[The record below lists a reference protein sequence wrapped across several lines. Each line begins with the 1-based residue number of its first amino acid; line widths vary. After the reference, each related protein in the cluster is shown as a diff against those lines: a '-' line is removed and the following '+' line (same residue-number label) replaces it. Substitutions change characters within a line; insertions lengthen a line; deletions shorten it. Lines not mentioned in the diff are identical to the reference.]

1 MKKEQRE
8 FEEKIVELITTK
20 LDEAAKLTYLLY
32 HAKGCRQMLRALA
45 GIAYERI
52 FTIINLLKEK
62 DTNNDGSSQS
72 NR

>member
-8 FEEKIVELITTK
+8 FEEKIVDLITTK

-45 GIAYERI
+45 GIAHPKI
-52 FTIINLLKEK
+52 FEIINMLKEK
-62 DTNNDGSSQS
+62 DMNNNETN
-72 NR
+72 